1 MSGTSLDGVDVAL
14 VNYNHNRITLQDFH
28 THPLPYTLQNALH
41 QLNLSPQINLRHLC
55 QLEKEVAQA
64 FSKAVHIILQK
75 NQLNPNDINIIG
87 SHGQTIFHAPDIPMS
102 LQIGHAAFIAKHTGI
117 QTAADF
123 RIDDMA
129 NGGQGAPLAPA
140 FHQALL
146 GNQAPIALVNIGG
159 IANISFLNKN
169 QHPIGFDTGPGNGLM
184 DEICQTLLN
193 QPCDFNGDI
202 AAQHRVD
209 PNLLERLIA
218 HPYLKLNAPK
228 STGRDTFNNT
238 WLQQITQHF
247 PTLSPQQLIST
258 LNQFTV
264 NSIVLGLKQLPQ
276 TPNALLVCGGGAYNT
291 TLLNRLQHQLPYP
304 VSTTDSHHINPN
316 ALEAMMCAWLG
327 IQRLNNQPIQLSQI
341 TGAKIDSILGGLWK
355 P

>member
-14 VNYNHNRITLQDFH
+14 VSYDHNRILLQDFL
-28 THPLPYTLQNALH
+28 THPLCPALQTALH
-41 QLNLSPQINLRHLC
+41 QLNLSPQVSLQHFC
-55 QLEKEVAQA
+55 QLEKDVAQA
-64 FSKAVHIILQK
+64 FSQAVQLILQK
-75 NQLNPNDINIIG
+75 NHLKANDIDIIG
-87 SHGQTIFHAPDIPMS
+87 SHGQTIFHAPEIPMS

-159 IANISFLNKN
+159 IANISFLGKN
-169 QHPIGFDTGPGNGLM
+169 NHVVGFDTGPGNGLM
-184 DEICQTLLN
+184 DEVCQTLLN
-193 QPCDFNGDI
+193 QSCDFNGDI
-202 AAQHRVD
+202 AAQHSVD
-209 PNLLERLIA
+209 PNLLERLMA
-218 HPYLKLNAPK
+218 HPYLKQSAPK
-228 STGRDTFNNT
+228 STGRDTFNNS
-238 WLQQITQHF
+238 WLKHITQDF
-247 PTLSPQQLIST
+247 PTLSPQKLIST

-264 NSIVLGLKQLPQ
+264 NSILLGLKQLPQ
-276 TPNALLVCGGGAYNT
+276 KPNALLVCGGGALNT
-291 TLLNRLQHQLPYP
+291 TLINRLQNQLPYP
-304 VSTTDSHHINPN
+304 VNTTDSHHINPN

-327 IQRLNNQPIQLSQI
+327 IQRLNNQPIQLTKI
-341 TGAKIDSILGGLWK
+341 TGAKIDSILGGLWQ